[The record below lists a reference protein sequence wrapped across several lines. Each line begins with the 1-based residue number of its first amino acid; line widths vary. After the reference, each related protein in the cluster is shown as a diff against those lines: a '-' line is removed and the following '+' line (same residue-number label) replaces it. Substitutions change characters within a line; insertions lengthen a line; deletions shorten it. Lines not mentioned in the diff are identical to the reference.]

1 VDPEMREAL
10 DRLGAELRGEIR
22 SSEAGVCVYV
32 DGSIQAS
39 GP

>member
-1 VDPEMREAL
+1 MREAL
-10 DRLGAELRGEIR
+10 DRLGAELRDEIR
-22 SSEAGVCVYV
+22 SSEAGVRVHV